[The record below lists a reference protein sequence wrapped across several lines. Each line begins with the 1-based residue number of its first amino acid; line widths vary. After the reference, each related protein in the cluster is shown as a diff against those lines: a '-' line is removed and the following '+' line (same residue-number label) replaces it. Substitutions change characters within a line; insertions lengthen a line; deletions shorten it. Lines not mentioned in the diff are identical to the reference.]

1 MEVLRFATLPEDRR
15 TFLLQVNDL
24 LGQIDYGAVVI
35 VMHEGKITQIE
46 TSEKMRL
53 TDPSR
58 PDVRRRG
65 SDTNTRPR
73 SDDPMRR
80 WRTAVP

>member
-1 MEVLRFATLPEDRR
+1 MNNHIPRLHAVGTSEEGSDAGVPMEVLRFATLPEDRR
-15 TFLLQVNDL
+15 TLLVQVNDL

-53 TDPSR
+53 T
-58 PDVRRRG
+58 
-65 SDTNTRPR
+65 
-73 SDDPMRR
+73 
-80 WRTAVP
+80 

>member
-1 MEVLRFATLPEDRR
+1 MNNHIPRLHAVGTGEGGSDGGVPMEVLRFATLPEDRR

-53 TDPSR
+53 T
-58 PDVRRRG
+58 
-65 SDTNTRPR
+65 
-73 SDDPMRR
+73 
-80 WRTAVP
+80 